1 MIEQMIKERPWELH
15 IQQSIDVTTVPA
27 KDPDLSIQ
35 QENQGQSSIVT
46 YVKTDFFNVYEWRV
60 SGILKVK
67 KQAPYTLATVIE
79 GVGRLITEDAAKADV
94 ATFDLKKGDSFIFPT
109 DIPSW
114 RFEGDLTI
122 IASEPGSR

>member
-1 MIEQMIKERPWELH
+1 MIMIEQMIKERPELH

-67 KQAPYTLATVIE
+67 NKHLYI
-79 GVGRLITEDAAKADV
+79 
-94 ATFDLKKGDSFIFPT
+94 SN
-109 DIPSW
+109 SY
-114 RFEGDLTI
+114 
-122 IASEPGSR
+122 